1 MSGKSTLVLLSILVI
16 LVVFGCVIVALLQ
29 WNELDVHY
37 PPEVVYID
45 SVSPDGDRI
54 ALFSVKFQATFLGLT
69 DVEPHSYITIIG
81 TGHGEVLL
89 RETEYHGSVT
99 EDFVALATQYA
110 PWAVKE
116 VASGI
121 RGG

>member
-1 MSGKSTLVLLSILVI
+1 
-16 LVVFGCVIVALLQ
+16 
-29 WNELDVHY
+29 
-37 PPEVVYID
+37 
-45 SVSPDGDRI
+45 
-54 ALFSVKFQATFLGLT
+54 LFSVKFQATFLGLT
-69 DVEPHSYITIIG
+69 DVEPHSYITVIG

-121 RGG
+121 GGG